1 MTQIE
6 ARKAEIEKKRII
18 KFAASL
24 GINLTVL
31 DRPSQITK
39 LPEKIEES
47 NRILAQ
53 MDLSFLK
60 NR

>member
-1 MTQIE
+1 MKQTE
-6 ARKAEIEKKRII
+6 AREAEIEKKRII
-18 KFAASL
+18 EYAASL

-31 DRPSQITK
+31 DRPSQQIQS
-39 LPEKIEES
+39 EKVKES
-47 NRILAQ
+47 NRMLAQ

>member
-1 MTQIE
+1 MKQTE

-18 KFAASL
+18 KFAASM
-24 GINLTVL
+24 GIKLTVL
-31 DRPSQITK
+31 DRPSQVRK

-47 NRILAQ
+47 NKVLAQ

>member
-1 MTQIE
+1 MKQTQLKKKE
-6 ARKAEIEKKRII
+6 NEKEEVI

-31 DRPSQITK
+31 DRPSEKIYF
-39 LPEKIEES
+39 PEKVEDAKKT
-47 NRILAQ
+47 LANI
-53 MDLSFLK
+53 DLSFIK